1 MLSLNMCNSIVI
13 LFPYSQEAVHF
24 MAPTKSPVKDEAE
37 AQQAPGMYQDLE
49 GMDQNSSER
58 EKYELC
64 FELSSFLG
72 GAAVPQL
79 VNPVEDQ

>member
-1 MLSLNMCNSIVI
+1 MCNSIVI

-64 FELSSFLG
+64 LSCQVFFG

>member
-58 EKYELC
+58 EEYELG
-64 FELSSFLG
+64 LSCQVFLE
-72 GAAVPQL
+72 VVQCHNL
-79 VNPVEDQ
+79 